1 MKYKAIFLLVF
12 LFFLMVPLGLMTEAP
27 VWGEWDL
34 SFYEKMLGFIPEGM
48 KGGYTLN
55 APIQDYSLKDLPPA
69 LSYYLSAFIGT
80 VLIFLSFYW
89 IKIFR
94 KKDER

>member
-1 MKYKAIFLLVF
+1 MRYRNVL
-12 LFFLMVPLGLMTEAP
+12 FLMFILLLMLPLGLMTDAP
-27 VWGEWDL
+27 AWGEWDL
-34 SFYEKMLGFIPEGM
+34 SFYEKALGFIPEGIK
-48 KGGYTLN
+48 KGNVIDPL
-55 APIQDYSLKDLPPA
+55 IQDYILKDLPPV

-89 IKIFR
+89 IKIIR

>member
-1 MKYKAIFLLVF
+1 MRYKRIFLLMFF
-12 LFFLMVPLGLMTEAP
+12 LFLMLPLGLMTDAP
-27 VWGEWDL
+27 AWGEWDL
-34 SFYEKMLGFIPEGM
+34 SFYEKILGFIPEGM
-48 KGGYTLN
+48 KKGYVIDPL
-55 APIQDYSLKDLPPA
+55 IQDYSLKNLPPV
-69 LSYYLSAFIGT
+69 LSYYLSALLGT